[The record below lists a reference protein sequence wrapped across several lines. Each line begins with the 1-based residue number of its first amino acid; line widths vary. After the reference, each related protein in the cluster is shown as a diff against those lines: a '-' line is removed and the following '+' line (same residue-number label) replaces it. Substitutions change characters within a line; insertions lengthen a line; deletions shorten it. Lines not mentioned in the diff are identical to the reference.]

1 MCHFN
6 TWLLGT
12 IYCYLLLLPQKK
24 INKCLFIYLIL
35 YSLNIFAIEMSHWRM
50 FTTANLLV
58 WIPMESTVVQFCKL
72 MTSIRLFFPPT
83 PLGLSKHYS
92 LLCKHHQREKRV
104 CCSKQNYVIPHCC
117 IFFQLSSS
125 DTCDPSLS
133 PRSLGESCWL
143 TLDRD

>member
-1 MCHFN
+1 MIRHKITWFKSIMCHFN

-58 WIPMESTVVQFCKL
+58 WIPMESTVVQFWKL
-72 MTSIRLFFPPT
+72 MTSIRLFFPPHLWDWANTTLSCANTIKGKNVSAAPNRTTLFLTAASSFSSLHQT
-83 PLGLSKHYS
+83 PVTHHWAQGL
-92 LLCKHHQREKRV
+92 
-104 CCSKQNYVIPHCC
+104 
-117 IFFQLSSS
+117 
-125 DTCDPSLS
+125 
-133 PRSLGESCWL
+133 
-143 TLDRD
+143 